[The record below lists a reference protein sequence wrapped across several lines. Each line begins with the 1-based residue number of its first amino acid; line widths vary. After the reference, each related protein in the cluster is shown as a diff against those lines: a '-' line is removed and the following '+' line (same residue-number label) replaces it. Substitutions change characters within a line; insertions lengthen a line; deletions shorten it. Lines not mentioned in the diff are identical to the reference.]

1 MVRIFCDPERKDNIL
16 GRNETRLELWEEHL
30 KDPIVAL
37 DKTFDVWLR
46 ILVKD
51 DFWLETST
59 HWNVP
64 KKSGSHGELFFFLLK
79 KEPMVLSELVEF
91 GPSTSAETV
100 TACALIDLHMMA
112 SENAPRSDRDS
123 SPDLGEMC
131 KFGCP
136 RGSVWSGDGFEG
148 AKKCGYFI
156 RGVSRAQ
163 CR

>member
-1 MVRIFCDPERKDNIL
+1 MVKIFCDPERKDNIL

-59 HWNVP
+59 NWNVP

-136 RGSVWSGDGFEG
+136 SGDGFEG

-156 RGVSRAQ
+156 RGVLRAQ